1 MTATAGS
8 PAISTSASAPVT
20 RLRKLLSGG
29 LDVSRAVVRR
39 LMLLPPTRLL
49 IAFSVILLTSS
60 WGVAACFAF
69 RSHSV
74 VMESSRVV
82 FGALVMEEQLQ
93 RILALLDRADGAGRA
108 FLLTQRR
115 EYLHSFENIARTI
128 PAEMR
133 RLSDLTAGDALHEGD
148 LKQLQG
154 VIGERLELIGSQ
166 VKKGT
171 PAGDDSAF
179 VVAMNERGIALM
191 DAIHLFAWRMINAE
205 QIRLANRQEVLSVRA
220 RFGSAWL
227 KLFFGVNT
235 VFAGATL
242 LLAVRMNRL
251 QRFAKVCSWSRT
263 IEYEGEWLSFEQYL
277 ERKFKIRTSHGI
289 SPGEAAKLTGQP
301 PQAFGG
307 AEKTD

>member
-154 VIGERLELIGSQ
+154 VIGERLELIGS
-166 VKKGT
+166 
-171 PAGDDSAF
+171 
-179 VVAMNERGIALM
+179 
-191 DAIHLFAWRMINAE
+191 
-205 QIRLANRQEVLSVRA
+205 
-220 RFGSAWL
+220 
-227 KLFFGVNT
+227 
-235 VFAGATL
+235 
-242 LLAVRMNRL
+242 
-251 QRFAKVCSWSRT
+251 
-263 IEYEGEWLSFEQYL
+263 
-277 ERKFKIRTSHGI
+277 
-289 SPGEAAKLTGQP
+289 
-301 PQAFGG
+301 
-307 AEKTD
+307 